1 MALLRRIAAFIC
13 GIAIPALTLGD
24 PYPRGTGLP
33 AIIDP
38 PNNVFTVEKAVLG
51 EKLFFDERLSASGTI
66 SCASCHQPRRAFS
79 DGLEK
84 SIGTAGQT
92 GTRNAPSLL
101 NAGLMT
107 TQFWDG
113 RRSSLEAQV
122 LDPFLNSKEHGLTST
137 AQLQSIIE
145 RDPTYV
151 AMFAAAFGGGEE
163 TISEYSISK
172 ALACYVRS
180 LARGGSPFDRYY
192 YEGDQQALN
201 SSAQRGLAL
210 FVGRAQCVTC
220 HQIGQ
225 SNATF
230 SDQQFH
236 GLHIGIERIEN
247 RLPDI
252 TVRVVAARKN
262 EQSIDSAALGDPD
275 LAELGRF
282 LVTLKPTDI
291 GQFRTPSL
299 RNVAITA
306 PYMHDGSVA
315 TLAQA
320 IDQELYYRSTQSNRP
335 LILTPAEKQ
344 DLLQFLLGLT
354 SDSTGTTHTTDT
366 AAFLGQQ
373 PLKP

>member
-1 MALLRRIAAFIC
+1 MALLHRIATFIC

-24 PYPRGTGLP
+24 PHQSRTGLP
-33 AIIDP
+33 AIVDP
-38 PNNVFTVEKAVLG
+38 PDNAFTVEKAALG
-51 EKLFFDERLSASGTI
+51 ERLFFDERLSASGTI
-66 SCASCHQPRRAFS
+66 SCASCHQPGRAFS

-84 SIGTAGQT
+84 SIGIAGQT

-101 NAGLMT
+101 NAAFMT

-137 AQLQSIIE
+137 AQLRSTIE

-151 AMFAAAFGGGEE
+151 AMFATAFGGGRG
-163 TISEYSISK
+163 TISEHSISK

-192 YEGDQQALN
+192 YEGDHQALN
-201 SSAQRGLAL
+201 SSARRGLAL
-210 FVGRAQCVTC
+210 FVGRAQCASC
-220 HQIGQ
+220 HQIGP

-236 GLHIGIERIEN
+236 GLHIGIWRIEN

-252 TVRVVAARKN
+252 TLRVVAARKN
-262 EQSIDSAALGDPD
+262 EQSIDSSALGDPD

-282 LVTLKPTDI
+282 LVTLEPTDI

-299 RNVAITA
+299 RNVALTA
-306 PYMHDGSVA
+306 PYMHDGSVP

-320 IDQELYYRSTQSNRP
+320 IDQELYYRSTQGNRP
-335 LILTPAEKQ
+335 LILTPTEKQ
-344 DLLQFLLGLT
+344 DLLQFLRSLT
-354 SDSTGTTHTTDT
+354 SDATGTTHTTDT
-366 AAFLGQQ
+366 AAFLGQE
-373 PLKP
+373 PLKR